1 MMGTRLRDS
10 GSYANLPP
18 TATREGCEREAVLCF
33 VLRHFRR
40 SLPPPPP
47 LVSVSLKLKFWPL
60 DPFRPISNMF
70 IPEGFP
76 AHPHRGFQT
85 VTYAMKVCM
94 LRREGAERGT
104 SRGRTQMPYS

>member
-1 MMGTRLRDS
+1 M
-10 GSYANLPP
+10 
-18 TATREGCEREAVLCF
+18 
-33 VLRHFRR
+33 
-40 SLPPPPP
+40 
-47 LVSVSLKLKFWPL
+47 KFWPL

-94 LRREGAERGT
+94 VWSQGGGLG
-104 SRGRTQMPYS
+104 